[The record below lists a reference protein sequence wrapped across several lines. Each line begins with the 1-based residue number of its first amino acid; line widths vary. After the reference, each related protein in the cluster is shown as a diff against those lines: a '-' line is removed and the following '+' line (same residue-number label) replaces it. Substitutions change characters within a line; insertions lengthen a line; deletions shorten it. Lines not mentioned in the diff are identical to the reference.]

1 MPVER
6 TLMRTIETKGTV
18 SSDGRLSV
26 AMPQDI
32 APGEHNLVI
41 VIDEEPIEPLATE
54 PPELMV
60 FRIGSWPE
68 DISLRRE
75 DLYDDRGR

>member
-1 MPVER
+1 
-6 TLMRTIETKGTV
+6 MRTIETKGTV

-41 VIDEEPIEPLATE
+41 VIDEEPIEPPAAE
-54 PPELMV
+54 SPELMV

-75 DLYDDRGR
+75 AMYDDRGR